1 MRKFI
6 AALCAAV
13 MVLGSTA
20 TFVAAPSASANDVTV
35 GTVTEL
41 KEGFNGATSEAG
53 TVTIEAVSETVKSSA
68 AAAVLDMIQDKAE
81 AVKAKI
87 LALAE
92 VSLPE
97 GVKGGTIKFAVD
109 GVYSNDTVDTI
120 VVLHQKADGNWE
132 QIKPSAVERGY
143 VTATFSS
150 LSPVAI
156 VKVIPTAGDFGVGF
170 STVALVAA
178 AGLAGAVVCG
188 KKKSN

>member
-20 TFVAAPSASANDVTV
+20 TFVAAPSQSSPSVEM
-35 GTVTEL
+35 GTVATL
-41 KEGFNGATSEAG
+41 DDKISSATSEAG
-53 TVTIEAVSETVKSSA
+53 TVTIKEVTDTTAVNALK
-68 AAAVLDMIQDKAE
+68 AAVVEEIQERTE
-81 AVKAKI
+81 AVKAKV
-87 LALAE
+87 LALAD

-97 GVKGGTIKFAVD
+97 GKGGKITFKVD
-109 GVYSNDTVDTI
+109 GVFSTDTVNTI
-120 VVLHQKADGNWE
+120 VVLHWNGSVWE
-132 QIKPSAVERGY
+132 EITPDAVSAGT

-156 VKVIPTAGDFGVGF
+156 VKVIPEAGKFGVGF